1 MKMFLFT
8 LGFILGSIFGFSG
21 VVSLVELIEQET
33 EKVAV
38 RTHGPEI
45 PVCDKSLWERI
56 KDGCEESTTDSQ

>member
-1 MKMFLFT
+1 MKVFLFT

-33 EKVAV
+33 EVVAV
-38 RTHGPEI
+38 SKYGPEI
-45 PVCDKSLWERI
+45 PQCDKPLWERI

>member
-38 RTHGPEI
+38 TTHGPKI
-45 PVCDKSLWERI
+45 PVCDKPLWERI
-56 KDGCEESTTDSQ
+56 KDGCTESTEDSQ